1 MKWSK
6 RGNQPERQNPG
17 PGSLE
22 NTACGGV
29 SPGEAQQGP
38 GRAKYSSRDRQQD
51 FRQTAVAMTTEW
63 APRCPTLR
71 PIPRTLSSSVS
82 SRAHFLSGAGGEGGQ
97 WAGTEGAPSQR
108 SPGLVPNAAL
118 CFDLH
123 PEHTYHKGALEETD
137 PALRKFHT
145 FQHINHM
152 SRTNILPP
160 LPGRERIQTGLW
172 KCDLKKLGREDR

>member
-1 MKWSK
+1 M
-6 RGNQPERQNPG
+6 G
-17 PGSLE
+17 
-22 NTACGGV
+22 
-29 SPGEAQQGP
+29 
-38 GRAKYSSRDRQQD
+38 
-51 FRQTAVAMTTEW
+51 QTAGLPPDGGRHDHRVGAALPH
-63 APRCPTLR
+63 APPHPAYALLFRILP
-71 PIPRTLSSSVS
+71 
-82 SRAHFLSGAGGEGGQ
+82 GALPVGCRREGGQ

-108 SPGLVPNAAL
+108 SPGLVPSAAL

-160 LPGRERIQTGLW
+160 LPGRERIQTGL
-172 KCDLKKLGREDR
+172 